1 MSPAEKPST
10 HRRCASLAYA
20 DAFTP
25 DTEAA
30 ASARGAAARLEVPAV
45 RPATAAT
52 LTLLTRAVGARTAVE
67 VGTGTGV
74 SSLALLAGMEPD
86 GVLTS
91 IDSEAEHQAA
101 AREAIVGAGIP
112 NRRARLITGAALSVL
127 PKLSDGAYD
136 VVFVDADPLEY
147 VEYVEQAARLLR
159 PGGVLILSHALLGGK
174 VADPADEDDETLII
188 REALAATQ
196 TMAEFSPAL
205 LTVGD
210 GLLIAL
216 RS

>member
-1 MSPAEKPST
+1 MSPAEKPSAQ
-10 HRRCASLAYA
+10 RPSASADYA

-25 DTEAA
+25 DPDPA
-30 ASARGAAARLEVPAV
+30 AAARESATHLGLPAV
-45 RPATAAT
+45 SSGTAAA
-52 LTLLTRAVGARTAVE
+52 LTLLTRAIGARTAVE
-67 VGTGTGV
+67 VGTGAGV

-91 IDSEAEHQAA
+91 IDTEAEHQAA
-101 AREAIVGAGIP
+101 AREVISGAGIP

-136 VVFVDADPLEY
+136 VVLVDADPLEY

-159 PGGVLILSHALLGGK
+159 RGGLLVVNHALLGGA
-174 VADPADEDDETLII
+174 VADETNEDDETLII

-196 TMAEFSPAL
+196 SMDEFSPAL

-210 GLLIAL
+210 GLLVAL
-216 RS
+216 RN